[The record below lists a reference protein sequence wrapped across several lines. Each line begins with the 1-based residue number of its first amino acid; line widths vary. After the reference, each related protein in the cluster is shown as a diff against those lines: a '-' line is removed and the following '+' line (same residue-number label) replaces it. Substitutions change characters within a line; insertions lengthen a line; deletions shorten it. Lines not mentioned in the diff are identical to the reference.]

1 MALDIGGVTS
11 LYRTGEFDP
20 ADAPRSSA
28 PDLLDGPDL
37 GAALRQIRE
46 FHGVSLQDL
55 ADATRI
61 RQSYLSALE
70 AMRLE
75 ELPSRPFAVG
85 YVRAYARHLN
95 LDTEAAV
102 ERFRQEFPEHDEG
115 LRAPVGVRRE
125 RDPRLGLILAGGV
138 LIVAAFVLWNIAQR
152 AMTTQAPPVA
162 VAPAAA
168 SPQAATAAPTGPL
181 SVGAPLPPP
190 VESTTP
196 NLYETPGLPTGE
208 DGSVEAAEAAA
219 KARAEAQAGQPIAPT
234 MAVGTPFRAQGQIHG
249 AAQSP
254 AATILIQAR
263 RNATLVVRGS
273 DGSVYFSNVLQAGEA
288 YRAPPLKGVLI
299 DADPTAFDVFVG
311 GGYRGPLAG
320 PSSSLSALA
329 N

>member
-95 LDTEAAV
+95 LDSEAAV

-152 AMTTQAPPVA
+152 AMTTQSPPVA

-168 SPQAATAAPTGPL
+168 GPQAAPAAPDGPL

-196 NLYETPGLPTGE
+196 NLYETPGLPTGA
-208 DGSVEAAEAAA
+208 DGSVEAADAAA
-219 KARAEAQAGQPIAPT
+219 KARADAQAGQPIAPT
-234 MAVGTPFRAQGQIHG
+234 MALGTAFRAQGQIHG
-249 AAQSP
+249 AAQSA

-288 YRAPPLKGVLI
+288 YRAPPLKGVMV
-299 DADPTAFDVFVG
+299 DADPTAFDVFVS
-311 GGYRGPLAG
+311 GGYKGPRTG

>member
-1 MALDIGGVTS
+1 MELDIGGVTS

-61 RQSYLSALE
+61 RQTYLSALE

-95 LDTEAAV
+95 LDSEAAV

-152 AMTTQAPPVA
+152 AMTNQAPPLSVA
-162 VAPAAA
+162 STPA
-168 SPQAATAAPTGPL
+168 SPQVEQAAPEGPL

-196 NLYETPGLPTGE
+196 NLYETPGLPTGA
-208 DGSVEAAEAAA
+208 DGTGEAADAAV
-219 KARAEAQAGQPIAPT
+219 EAQAGQPVAPT
-234 MAVGTPFRAQGQIHG
+234 MALGTAFRAQGQIHG
-249 AAQSP
+249 AAQSA

-273 DGSVYFSNVLQAGEA
+273 DGSVYFSNVLQAGES
-288 YRAPPLKGVLI
+288 YRAPPLKGVMI
-299 DADPTAFDVFVG
+299 DADPTAFDVFVS